1 MNLDKIDNIFFIGIG
16 GMGMSSLAEY
26 FINENKYV
34 CGYDRD
40 ASENTDRLQNLG
52 IEILFK
58 DSFER
63 INSRFLNKDNTLIVY
78 TPAIPASNNLLSE
91 FSGNKF
97 ACIKRAELLGIVVKK
112 GKCIAIAGTHGKTTT
127 TSILAH
133 LLNSS
138 NISTTSFIGGISEN
152 YNSNFLYNGNKL
164 FLVEADEYDKSFLN
178 LTPNYACITSIDPD
192 HLDIYNDFEGVESGF
207 ISFINNIQSG
217 GFLIVQENLDYDYPK
232 YGLSPN
238 SDYSIENIRIQ
249 DENYLFD
256 IRTPES
262 NYKNLKFSIPGKH
275 NLMNALAAFV
285 ISIQLGCEI
294 NLLKS
299 ALESFKGVKRR
310 FTYHLRTKDRVYIDD
325 YAHHPK
331 EINSVYSAI
340 KEFHP
345 KQDILVVFQPHLFS
359 RTRDFVEGF
368 ADSLSQFDA
377 VLLLDI
383 YPARETPID
392 GVSSSWLLD
401 KINSPIKKLVDKS
414 DLSTEILNQNMKINL
429 TLGAG
434 DIGNECMKIKKS
446 LEHEN

>member
-1 MNLDKIDNIFFIGIG
+1 
-16 GMGMSSLAEY
+16 
-26 FINENKYV
+26 
-34 CGYDRD
+34 
-40 ASENTDRLQNLG
+40 
-52 IEILFK
+52 
-58 DSFER
+58 
-63 INSRFLNKDNTLIVY
+63 
-78 TPAIPASNNLLSE
+78 
-91 FSGNKF
+91 
-97 ACIKRAELLGIVVKK
+97 
-112 GKCIAIAGTHGKTTT
+112 
-127 TSILAH
+127 
-133 LLNSS
+133 
-138 NISTTSFIGGISEN
+138 
-152 YNSNFLYNGNKL
+152 
-164 FLVEADEYDKSFLN
+164 
-178 LTPNYACITSIDPD
+178 
-192 HLDIYNDFEGVESGF
+192 
-207 ISFINNIQSG
+207 

-340 KEFHP
+340 KEIYP
-345 KQDILVVFQPHLFS
+345 KQDILVAFQPHLFS

-434 DIGNECMKIKKS
+434 DIGDECMKIKKT
-446 LEHEN
+446 LEYEN

>member
-1 MNLDKIDNIFFIGIG
+1 
-16 GMGMSSLAEY
+16 
-26 FINENKYV
+26 
-34 CGYDRD
+34 
-40 ASENTDRLQNLG
+40 
-52 IEILFK
+52 
-58 DSFER
+58 
-63 INSRFLNKDNTLIVY
+63 
-78 TPAIPASNNLLSE
+78 
-91 FSGNKF
+91 
-97 ACIKRAELLGIVVKK
+97 
-112 GKCIAIAGTHGKTTT
+112 
-127 TSILAH
+127 
-133 LLNSS
+133 
-138 NISTTSFIGGISEN
+138 
-152 YNSNFLYNGNKL
+152 
-164 FLVEADEYDKSFLN
+164 
-178 LTPNYACITSIDPD
+178 
-192 HLDIYNDFEGVESGF
+192 
-207 ISFINNIQSG
+207 
-217 GFLIVQENLDYDYPK
+217 
-232 YGLSPN
+232 
-238 SDYSIENIRIQ
+238 
-249 DENYLFD
+249 
-256 IRTPES
+256 
-262 NYKNLKFSIPGKH
+262 
-275 NLMNALAAFV
+275 MNALAAFV

-340 KEFHP
+340 KEIYP
-345 KQDILVVFQPHLFS
+345 KQDILVAFQPHLFS

-434 DIGNECMKIKKS
+434 DIGDECMKIKKT
-446 LEHEN
+446 LEYEN